1 MADFDLTQSGQEIQN
16 ILDGAAMQTDLTAE
30 IERAEQAEQQLQ
42 DNIDIEE
49 TRAKAAE
56 KQNADDIDVIEGKI
70 PAAASSENQLADKAF
85 VNSSI
90 ATATATYRGAFNL
103 VSDLHL
109 TIDATEQQIA
119 AALAGAISTAD
130 NNDYCFV
137 QVPTADATPTQIAA
151 IERYKFNGTAWAY
164 EYTLNNSGFTADQW
178 AALNS
183 GITTGLVAK
192 LAVLPT
198 NDELTL
204 LLGGKQDVL
213 TFDNVPTE
221 GSNNPVKSGGVK
233 SAIDSEKE
241 RAQGAEQANAGNIA
255 QVISMIP
262 AAASS
267 ENQLADK
274 NFVNSSIATN
284 TATYRGAYNEV
295 SDLSLTVDAT
305 HEQIA
310 AALAGAISTADNND
324 YCFVQIPTA
333 DTTPTQ
339 IAAIERYKFNGTAWA
354 YEYTLNNSGFTADQW
369 AAINSGITSGL
380 VTKLAA
386 LPTNDDLIAALAGK
400 QPMLTFDNVPTESS
414 TNPVKSGGVYAAIAE
429 EAGTRA
435 AAIAAIVA
443 LIPSA
448 ASALNQLADKAFV
461 NSSISTAT
469 AVFKGTFNV
478 VADLEL
484 NYNASQAQ
492 IALMLGSKIASAD
505 NNDYCFVQIPTSNET
520 PLEIARTD
528 RYKFNGTAWAYEYTL
543 NNSGFTAAQWAAINS
558 GITSL
563 LKDKLIDLPTATE
576 LATQL
581 AAKQNTLT
589 FDPTPTEGSTN
600 PVTSDGIHAAINVEK
615 ERAEAAEEAL
625 NTNKADKATTL
636 AGYGITDAYNKT
648 EVNNMI
654 TTPNQNYVTVA
665 TYASLPASGST
676 DTIYRVS
683 SYDGANNQADDT
695 VYSEYAWNGTQYV
708 FLDVK
713 SQIDEVF
720 DITVYNSNTKY
731 ADLAAALGTNGANI
745 PQSLRR
751 GGMSVKYVQSSD
763 NKYIQARLMANSFT
777 TDITQWQVVD
787 EEPFEE
793 SNNLVEAGGVNRILT
808 NVAKNI
814 SSNEAIVSREDATI
828 INGYFLM
835 CTIYF
840 TKFAAASDYN
850 IIIYDVTNSDLIY
863 LLKKIDLN
871 NVTSFALLSGIPS
884 SEEYDNISDY
894 LIWASSYSNV
904 DVNEVITKI
913 ITSNIKYIAVSER
926 TNVQVPLYCKKPFD
940 VKNELGN
947 SETDAISQKAVT
959 DAINECQSKYVY
971 IDGDPLAIDTR
982 KPVYINHS
990 YDFVGDGGATYK
1002 TILYAVEEG
1011 ELFHIVGNLSD
1022 SNVGAY
1028 AFYNTDN
1035 LVAGVN
1041 TSIVVNPKIKANVP
1055 LDNIVKVPNGAT
1067 YLGVAEKYND
1077 TYSVKHVEKE
1087 LLEDLLKSDNTNI
1100 IYCWGDSLTWGA
1112 GGTDWPTIINGMQS
1126 SCEMVNCGVGGE
1138 GLPTIAARQGGNLI
1152 TIKNEIT
1159 LPADTTPINIGNA
1172 PFNLGFGYGNL
1183 LGQGQGRYINTINP
1197 MDLGGI
1203 KVNLSISD
1211 GNYYLTRISAGIQRT
1226 FAAGTEIIPIG
1237 SSFKKCDGNIY
1248 WVGTNGGSFD
1258 SLAELKERID
1268 KMINYNGNGNYIVI
1282 GLHQTA
1288 SNNTPNDVVAINA
1301 YLKTNYGNQ
1310 FIDQLEYMVKYG
1322 IQDAIQ
1328 LGLLPNDGTYPT
1340 AQDEE
1345 DMQNNYP
1352 PTSLRHDETHYN
1364 TIGYT
1369 LIAHLVLDRMK
1380 ALGMNN

>member
-42 DNIDIEE
+42 GNIDIEE

-56 KQNADDIDVIEGKI
+56 KQNADDIDVIDGKI

-90 ATATATYRGAFNL
+90 ATATATYRGAYNL

-137 QVPTADATPTQIAA
+137 QIPTADATPTQIAA

-192 LAVLPT
+192 LATLPT

-213 TFDNVPTE
+213 TFDNVPTD

-255 QVISMIP
+255 QVIAMIP

-274 NFVNSSIATN
+274 NFVNSSITTN

-295 SDLSLTVDAT
+295 SDLNLTVDAT

-333 DTTPTQ
+333 DATPTQ

-380 VTKLAA
+380 VAKLAA
-386 LPTNDDLIAALAGK
+386 LPTNDDLVAALAGK

-429 EAGTRA
+429 EADTRA

-443 LIPSA
+443 LIPST

-461 NSSISTAT
+461 DSSISTAT

-505 NNDYCFVQIPTSNET
+505 NNDYCFVQIPNSNET

-581 AAKQNTLT
+581 AAKQNALT
-589 FDPTPTEGSTN
+589 FDTTPTEGSTN
-600 PVTSDGIHAAINVEK
+600 PVTSDGIKAAIDAIQGNINTEVA
-615 ERAEAAEEAL
+615 RALAAEQGLQDDYDDLYALYQTLEGGSIIPVAAADWPVSNPQQNVIYRVANSATPTAYSDYMYNGTNTLLLATFTFPGIDSEPTPNSTNLVTSGGTFDAIMQNGPAFDLSAYNAVGSTLATYADLSAALTAL
-625 NTNKADKATTL
+625 NT
-636 AGYGITDAYNKT
+636 
-648 EVNNMI
+648 
-654 TTPNQNYVTVA
+654 
-665 TYASLPASGST
+665 LPAA
-676 DTIYRVS
+676 Y
-683 SYDGANNQADDT
+683 
-695 VYSEYAWNGTQYV
+695 
-708 FLDVK
+708 K
-713 SQIDEVF
+713 
-720 DITVYNSNTKY
+720 K
-731 ADLAAALGTNGANI
+731 
-745 PQSLRR
+745 
-751 GGMSVKYVQSSD
+751 GGMSMKFVQSSD
-763 NKYIQARLMANSFT
+763 NKYIQARLMANAFT
-777 TDITQWQVVD
+777 TDVTQWQSVD
-787 EEPFEE
+787 DEPTAGSDNLVKSGGIEKALVELDSTSSKQLQKKFEE
-793 SNNLVEAGGVNRILT
+793 YENYKKLNPNILSLDGCLYITDKNGNIIALFNANGLEATRFISKDLNKLQAFFNSLNSVLNFYNPEEFNFID
-808 NVAKNI
+808 KN
-814 SSNEAIVSREDATI
+814 
-828 INGYFLM
+828 
-835 CTIYF
+835 
-840 TKFAAASDYN
+840 YN
-850 IIIYDVTNSDLIY
+850 IIC
-863 LLKKIDLN
+863 KISQN
-871 NVTSFALLSGIPS
+871 GIQSTSFLDKDGTPITNKNSLIGKELFVVGDSMSAGGTWEAKVAEITGCTFDQSKNSKPGSQISTGGTISYGCVKDCGLARILNIKKEGYAPDIIILENVNDAQAFNDNGEPISGTINDAPCIINQILEGYNYSDWVSDAAELLSNIPLNQRMFGTS
-884 SEEYDNISDY
+884 IQLQYTTSGKNMKI
-894 LIWASSYSNV
+894 LTPASN
-904 DVNEVITKI
+904 
-913 ITSNIKYIAVSER
+913 
-926 TNVQVPLYCKKPFD
+926 
-940 VKNELGN
+940 
-947 SETDAISQKAVT
+947 
-959 DAINECQSKYVY
+959 
-971 IDGDPLAIDTR
+971 DGDI
-982 KPVYINHS
+982 KI
-990 YDFVGDGGATYK
+990 
-1002 TILYAVEEG
+1002 
-1011 ELFHIVGNLSD
+1011 
-1022 SNVGAY
+1022 
-1028 AFYNTDN
+1028 
-1035 LVAGVN
+1035 GVN
-1041 TSIVVNPKIKANVP
+1041 TAQTGWLYYNIHILSSDSISDIIYKILEYNYSMVADTIGSDNESVNFSTGNSTYPCNINFEDIGNTGVTVSITDVDNAKATSPKLFIGENLTTDWINPEKWTSNVSFFSAWKGMIEFAKINFPAAEVVLLMFPVRSMNPSDYINANGTF
-1055 LDNIVKVPNGAT
+1055 NQEAYNAT
-1067 YLGVAEKYND
+1067 LKRTEGMFEYQKKVAEI
-1077 TYSVKHVEKE
+1077 YSIP
-1087 LLEDLLKSDNTNI
+1087 I
-1100 IYCWGDSLTWGA
+1100 ID
-1112 GGTDWPTIINGMQS
+1112 IHH
-1126 SCEMVNCGVGGE
+1126 NCGV
-1138 GLPTIAARQGGNLI
+1138 TVGNYNQYYWNNNGHP
-1152 TIKNEIT
+1152 KEN
-1159 LPADTTPINIGNA
+1159 
-1172 PFNLGFGYGNL
+1172 GYGYF
-1183 LGQGQGRYINTINP
+1183 GE
-1197 MDLGGI
+1197 
-1203 KVNLSISD
+1203 K
-1211 GNYYLTRISAGIQRT
+1211 
-1226 FAAGTEIIPIG
+1226 
-1237 SSFKKCDGNIY
+1237 
-1248 WVGTNGGSFD
+1248 
-1258 SLAELKERID
+1258 
-1268 KMINYNGNGNYIVI
+1268 
-1282 GLHQTA
+1282 
-1288 SNNTPNDVVAINA
+1288 
-1301 YLKTNYGNQ
+1301 
-1310 FIDQLEYMVKYG
+1310 
-1322 IQDAIQ
+1322 
-1328 LGLLPNDGTYPT
+1328 
-1340 AQDEE
+1340 
-1345 DMQNNYP
+1345 
-1352 PTSLRHDETHYN
+1352 
-1364 TIGYT
+1364 
-1369 LIAHLVLDRMK
+1369 IAK
-1380 ALGMNN
+1380 ALLNIL